1 MRKRRSIIIRCGLL
15 VSITP
20 KNCIKYKMGEVK
32 VVYFNSLFG
41 SKAAGG

>member
-1 MRKRRSIIIRCGLL
+1 MRKRRSRITNCGLL

-20 KNCIKYKMGEVK
+20 KNCMKSKMCEVK
-32 VVYFNSLFG
+32 VAYFNSLFG